1 MFLLLP
7 NCPAPNR
14 NYPDYTTCTEMYTME
29 MAWGGCLRTLTLAV
43 AINRMELFLLPPY
56 LPLPPHQNSCHKEAL
71 GELSRAHLVVLRRGV
86 CPGLRGE
93 GGCCAMRVGEGSEVS
108 GKWQPSPGVSGGKLL
123 LNGEM
128 KMGN

>member
-1 MFLLLP
+1 
-7 NCPAPNR
+7 
-14 NYPDYTTCTEMYTME
+14 
-29 MAWGGCLRTLTLAV
+29 
-43 AINRMELFLLPPY
+43 MELFLLPPY

-71 GELSRAHLVVLRRGV
+71 GELSRGHLVVLRGGK
-86 CPGLRGE
+86 GLARFEGGG